1 MSTKRATYLFMDDYE
16 LLIETDLTSIDLQ
29 IITLLQEEFDGATD
43 GSSETLE
50 LGEAI
55 KRAQC

>member
-1 MSTKRATYLFMDDYE
+1 MSTKRATSLFVNDYE

-29 IITLLQEEFDGATD
+29 IITLLQKEFDRAAD
-43 GSSETLE
+43 RCSETLE

>member
-1 MSTKRATYLFMDDYE
+1 MNDYE
-16 LLIETDLTSIDLQ
+16 QLIETDFTGIDLQ

-50 LGEAI
+50 FDEAI
-55 KRAQC
+55 ERA

>member
-1 MSTKRATYLFMDDYE
+1 MNDYE

-29 IITLLQEEFDGATD
+29 IITLLQEELDGATD
-43 GSSETLE
+43 GSSEALE